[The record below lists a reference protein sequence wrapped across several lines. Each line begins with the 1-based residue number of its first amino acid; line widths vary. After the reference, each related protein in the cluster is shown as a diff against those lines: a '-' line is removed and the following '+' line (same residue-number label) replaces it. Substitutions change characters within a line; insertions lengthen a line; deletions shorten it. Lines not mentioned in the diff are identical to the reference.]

1 MKFAKI
7 ILIFCIL
14 LLALAAVYAAAYA
27 IEEQSKRTRVCFGND
42 CFNASVA
49 GTPAARGRGLMFVT
63 KLNPDAGMLFIFAQ
77 SDVYPFWMKN
87 TLIPLDIIWLD
98 ENKKIVFIK
107 NNAQPCG
114 ADVCLNI
121 VPPAAARYVLE
132 VNANTAERLNWESG
146 DVMQIK

>member
-1 MKFAKI
+1 M
-7 ILIFCIL
+7 L
-14 LLALAAVYAAAYA
+14 LSRETTGATDRVY
-27 IEEQSKRTRVCFGND
+27 IKNS
-42 CFNASVA
+42 CFNVTVA
-49 GTPAARGRGLMFVT
+49 DTPAARGRGLMFVT